1 MLVYSLRAVCVACVC
16 SLAGLASAFAAPS
29 EWRDEAGKTFKGE
42 PADVLG
48 PFAVFRVGQ
57 SNRTVPWG
65 RFTPEECAR
74 FYQEIAAREGAQQ
87 GGRGAIF
94 TELEGKVFDM
104 RSGKPVPVDLKSR
117 PEPGVIVLVSLS
129 NKDGAA
135 SQLTSAFRLN
145 YQRIQQVFPG
155 QMEAVFVGQRMEYDR
170 QLELARSRRM
180 PWLVADPKQQ
190 GKLKTLL
197 RNMPAEAS
205 VIVAMT
211 RNGVPLLWASGQDEE
226 QMRAFM
232 DSLGRFMRLLERDN
246 PRNWQDRRHYL
257 AATRPL
263 AYATGRA
270 DPEMLG
276 HPVVAEGLRR
286 HGIARIEA
294 TFEVTADGGITK
306 VDVAR
311 TGGVTD
317 ATAAGLGEAMRRS
330 AKFLP
335 AIDQGA
341 AVAGK
346 YAYIYDVPPE
356 DKNRSAVAAWIN
368 ADPSR
373 EIPIKSW
380 LVLKTFKVEQQ
391 AQLEIDRVENGVSV
405 LKTVK
410 ADKKRTGPADMRSQ
424 ISVFEYDWFSDKEL
438 AELRPTAGAKQRVHD
453 VDYTWKTYPT
463 TNRSVELQTGMGKE
477 EYCYAYAWAEI
488 DVPQETQAILAL
500 GSDDGVKVWLNGETL
515 VEKWVKR
522 PLLIDEDVMPLK
534 LKAGKN
540 QLLVKVQNIYGEWR
554 FSFRVIAVGK

>member
-1 MLVYSLRAVCVACVC
+1 ML
-16 SLAGLASAFAAPS
+16 LALSFTCAPAAPS

-48 PFAVFRVGQ
+48 PFAVFRAGQ
-57 SNRTVPWG
+57 SSRTVPWG
-65 RFTPEECAR
+65 RMTPEECAR
-74 FYQEIAAREGAQQ
+74 FYREIAAREGAQP

-94 TELEGKVFDM
+94 TELEGKVLEM
-104 RSGKPVPVDLKSR
+104 KAGKPAPVDLTKR

-135 SQLTSAFRLN
+135 ARLTSAFRLN

-155 QMEAVFVGQRMEYDR
+155 QMEAVFVGQRMDPDR
-170 QLELARSRRM
+170 QLELARTRRM
-180 PWLVADPKQQ
+180 PWLIADPKQQ

-197 RNMPAEAS
+197 RGMPTEAS

-211 RNGVPLLWASGQDEE
+211 RNGAPLLWASDQDEE
-226 QMRAFM
+226 QMRDFM
-232 DSLGRFMRLLERDN
+232 DSIGRFMRLLERDN

-263 AYATGRA
+263 AHANGRA
-270 DPEMLG
+270 EPEMLG

-286 HGIARIEA
+286 HGIKRVEA
-294 TFEVTADGGITK
+294 TFDVAADGRIAK
-306 VDVAR
+306 VEVAR

-317 ATAAGLGEAMRRS
+317 GTAAGLAEAMRRS

-335 AIDQGA
+335 AIDRGA
-341 AVAGK
+341 PVAGT
-346 YAYIYDVPPE
+346 YSYVYDVPPE
-356 DKNRSAVAAWIN
+356 DKTRAAVAAWIN
-368 ADPSR
+368 ADPAR

-391 AQLEIDRVENGVSV
+391 TQLEIDRVENGVSI

-410 ADKKRTGPADMRSQ
+410 ADKKRSGPADMRSQ

-438 AELRPTAGAKQRVHD
+438 AELRPTAGAKQKVHD
-453 VDYTWKTYPT
+453 TEYTWKTYPT
-463 TNRSVELQTGMGKE
+463 HNRSVELQTGMGKE

-488 DVPQETQAILAL
+488 EVPQDTQAILAL

-515 VEKWVKR
+515 VEKWVQR
-522 PLLIDEDVMPLK
+522 PLLIDEDVMPLR

-554 FSFRVIAVGK
+554 FSFRMIAVGK